1 MGKIGGPCLQTL
13 SPANYTLK
21 IGFLKFR
28 LVEFTCLKVN
38 SMSLMK
44 SHVHF
49 DSKSHSNNDN
59 CY

>member
-21 IGFLKFR
+21 IGCLKFR

-38 SMSLMK
+38 SMS
-44 SHVHF
+44 
-49 DSKSHSNNDN
+49 
-59 CY
+59 Y